1 MLEPIAIR
9 RLTLTLKP
17 GTALHGSPCLAW
29 WTLPGSEPT
38 TAPRCRRLG
47 LWVAQENTILFQKR
61 RIEVSLLCESLPLFC
76 GFRRL
81 PLSIARVAISTVS
94 FYAALSIAP
103 RALQTPLLTPGSH
116 NVAFDI
122 VFDRNLIQKI
132 KKSKSKATAGNLVK
146 CYVMAH

>member
-1 MLEPIAIR
+1 M
-9 RLTLTLKP
+9 
-17 GTALHGSPCLAW
+17 
-29 WTLPGSEPT
+29 
-38 TAPRCRRLG
+38 
-47 LWVAQENTILFQKR
+47 
-61 RIEVSLLCESLPLFC
+61 CESLALFC

-122 VFDRNLIQKI
+122 VFDIFEFVFLWDILRLHVLTDFQKY
-132 KKSKSKATAGNLVK
+132 KESKMEKLGSGDTTDSR
-146 CYVMAH
+146 